1 MILNQRIEELGARL
15 GNENPHLLE
24 YQSVLTA
31 ISHLPARNETD
42 PEKVSE
48 RRREKEVIKRR
59 LAELA
64 TASPEVN
71 TFLQEN
77 VALFNG
83 REGQPRSF
91 DLLDQ
96 LLQDQPYRLA
106 YWRVAADEINYRRFF
121 DVNEL
126 AAICMERPDV
136 FQKTHG
142 LILRLLAEG
151 KVAGLRID
159 HPDGLYDPAQYLWR
173 LQRAR
178 FLQLCRAE
186 FESRNPSPGSPTA
199 EGEPTDAAQGRDLGR
214 TGNRAGALVLMRCR
228 REKNRSRSRRSLYV
242 VVEKILEP
250 GERLPENW
258 PVDGT
263 TGYDFLNVLNGHFRR
278 SGAGQELR
286 HPVFGGSSG
295 NTSISRNWSMAA
307 RS

>member
-1 MILNQRIEELGARL
+1 MILNQRIEELTTRL
-15 GNENPHLLE
+15 GKENPHLLE
-24 YQSVLTA
+24 YQSILTA
-31 ISHLPARNETD
+31 INHLPARNETD

-59 LAELA
+59 LSELS

-71 TFLQEN
+71 TFIQEN
-77 VALFNG
+77 VSLFNG
-83 REGQPRSF
+83 TKGEPRSF

-151 KVAGLRID
+151 KVSGLRID

-173 LQRAR
+173 LQRAP
-178 FLQLCRAE
+178 L
-186 FESRNPSPGSPTA
+186 STA
-199 EGEPTDAAQGRDLGR
+199 AA
-214 TGNRAGALVLMRCR
+214 
-228 REKNRSRSRRSLYV
+228 
-242 VVEKILEP
+242 
-250 GERLPENW
+250 LPRG
-258 PVDGT
+258 V
-263 TGYDFLNVLNGHFRR
+263 
-278 SGAGQELR
+278 
-286 HPVFGGSSG
+286 
-295 NTSISRNWSMAA
+295 
-307 RS
+307 

>member
-1 MILNQRIEELGARL
+1 M
-15 GNENPHLLE
+15 
-24 YQSVLTA
+24 
-31 ISHLPARNETD
+31 
-42 PEKVSE
+42 
-48 RRREKEVIKRR
+48 
-59 LAELA
+59 
-64 TASPEVN
+64 
-71 TFLQEN
+71 
-77 VALFNG
+77 
-83 REGQPRSF
+83 
-91 DLLDQ
+91 
-96 LLQDQPYRLA
+96 
-106 YWRVAADEINYRRFF
+106 AADEINYRRFF

-151 KVAGLRID
+151 KVTGLRID

-186 FESRNPSPGSPTA
+186 FESRNPSPGSPAA
-199 EGEPTDAAQGRDLGR
+199 EGEPTDAAQAATWEELEAELGR
-214 TGNRAGALVLMRCR
+214 HFDALSQG
-228 REKNRSRSRRSLYV
+228 EKQEPFSQSLYL

-263 TGYDFLNVLNGHFRR
+263 TGYDFLNVLNGIFVDRAQAK
-278 SGAGQELR
+278 SVR
-286 HPVFGGSSG
+286 HPVLAVPPATPRLQGTGLS
-295 NTSISRNWSMAA
+295 AA